1 VTNVTPNAIYYFMV
15 AALVAGSLVSM
26 RLPLGKVAKMAA
38 AWVAIFGVAFALF
51 AFRGE
56 FSGFADR
63 IRAEATG
70 SPILEGNE
78 VRIPVA
84 DDGHFWVD
92 ASVNG
97 RRGRFLIDSGA
108 SVTTVSDALAREA
121 GVSTDGTTIYV
132 DTANG
137 RAPVRQAYAGK
148 LEVGTIERTDFP
160 VDVNERDQSNVLG
173 MNFLSSLHGWRV
185 EGHDLVLN
193 P

>member
-1 VTNVTPNAIYYFMV
+1 MNGNTPNAIYYVMV
-15 AALVAGSLVSM
+15 VVLVASSLVSM

-38 AWVAIFGVAFALF
+38 AWVAIFGVAFVLF

-56 FSGFADR
+56 FGAFADR

-70 SPILEGNE
+70 SPILEGND
-78 VRIPVA
+78 VRIAIA

-97 RRGRFLIDSGA
+97 RRARFLVDSGA
-108 SVTTVSDALAREA
+108 SVTTVSDELAREA
-121 GVSTDGTTIYV
+121 GIPTNGTVVYV

-137 RAPVRQAYAGK
+137 RAPVRQAYAAK
-148 LEVGTIERTDFP
+148 LEVGTIERDDFP
-160 VDVNERDQSNVLG
+160 VDVNDRDQSNVLG
-173 MNFLSSLHGWRV
+173 MNFLSSLHSWRV
-185 EGHDLVLN
+185 EGHDLVLH

>member
-1 VTNVTPNAIYYFMV
+1 VNNNTPNALYYVMV
-15 AALVAGSLVSM
+15 LVLVLSSLVSM

-38 AWVAIFGVAFALF
+38 AWVAIFGIAFVLF

-63 IRAEATG
+63 MRAEATG
-70 SPILEGNE
+70 SPILEGDE

-97 RRGRFLIDSGA
+97 HRASFLVDSGA
-108 SVTTVSDALAREA
+108 SVTTVSDKMAREA
-121 GVSTDGTTIYV
+121 GISTTGTTIYV

-137 RAPVRQAYAGK
+137 RAPVRQAYADK
-148 LEVGTIERTDFP
+148 LAVGTIERADFP
-160 VDVNERDQSNVLG
+160 IDVNDRDQSNVLG
-173 MNFLSSLHGWRV
+173 MNFLSSLHSWRV
-185 EGHDLVLN
+185 EGHDLVLH

>member
-1 VTNVTPNAIYYFMV
+1 VTDNTPNALYYVMV
-15 AALVAGSLVSM
+15 IVLVASSLVSM
-26 RLPLGKVAKMAA
+26 RLPLGKAAKMVA
-38 AWVAIFGVAFALF
+38 AWVAIFGVAFVLF

-70 SPILEGNE
+70 APILEGND

-92 ASVNG
+92 AAVNG
-97 RRGRFLIDSGA
+97 RRARFLVDSGA
-108 SVTTVSDALAREA
+108 SVTTVSDELAREA
-121 GVSTDGTTIYV
+121 GIPTDGTVIYV

-137 RAPVRQAYAGK
+137 RAPVHQAYAGK
-148 LEVGTIERTDFP
+148 LEVGTIERADFP
-160 VDVNERDQSNVLG
+160 VDVNDRDRSNVLG
-173 MNFLSSLHGWRV
+173 MNFLSSLHSWRV
-185 EGHDLVLN
+185 EGHDLVLH